1 MMQVILLDLGLVL
14 IIEGHKR
21 FPLKLISV

>member
-1 MMQVILLDLGLVL
+1 MMQVILLGLGLVL